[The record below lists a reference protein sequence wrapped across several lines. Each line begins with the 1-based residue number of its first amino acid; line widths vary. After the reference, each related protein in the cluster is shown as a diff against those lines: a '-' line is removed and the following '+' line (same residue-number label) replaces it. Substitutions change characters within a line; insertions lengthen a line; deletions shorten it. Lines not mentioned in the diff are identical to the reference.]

1 MKIPLYKDQGVPGSL
16 PSFAHTGLWFDKFC
30 NQWLRNPDEHGLKAW
45 SLKSFS
51 RKERQANGKDE
62 TVEYNPKLDWIKTVI
77 GSPVGNKALLTEHT
91 IRTVKLANSLDGH
104 AHFFKT
110 SGRFATGLGR
120 EHPIENG
127 LAWHPALG
135 VPYLPG
141 SSVKGLVR
149 SWASAWLQSPD
160 VARIFGGEKSEHIG
174 SVIFHDATPTK
185 PIQLAADVMTPHHGD
200 YYSDKTGK
208 TAPGDWLSPVPI
220 PFLTVA
226 DGQTFLFTLSPRTP
240 QDKADRD
247 KAAKWLTEALLE
259 LGAGAKTAVGY
270 GRFVLDTETAAH
282 LKKAEEAAAKA
293 KLEAAEKAAFAAS
306 LADLSPLA
314 RELMQAAKEQKWETD
329 VGSFKSQG
337 TREEWM
343 TKLEADPQ
351 PDALRIFREL
361 IEMHDKG
368 LLANPDPKEGKK
380 GYKAASIA
388 IAKRLNALPQP

>member
-1 MKIPLYKDQGVPGSL
+1 MSAPLPTSL
-16 PSFAHTGLWFDKFC
+16 AAPLLRPPAAHTGLWFDKFC
-30 NQWLRNPDEHGLKAW
+30 NQWPQETNGTVRW
-45 SLKSFS
+45 SLKSFAIG
-51 RKERQANGKDE
+51 QGKDKTE
-62 TVEYNPKLDWIKTVI
+62 VNPKLDWIQTVTN
-77 GSPVGNKALLTEHT
+77 GKVGDEKLLTEHST
-91 IRTVKLANSLDGH
+91 RLTALARISGGTS
-104 AHFFKT
+104 HFFKT

-127 LAWHPALG
+127 FAWHPALG

-149 SWASAWLQSPD
+149 AWASAWSGSDQATLP
-160 VARIFGGEKSEHIG
+160 RIFGGEKSEHIG
-174 SVIFHDATPTK
+174 SVLFFDAIPTK
-185 PIQLAADVMTPHHGD
+185 PIQLAADVMTPHYGP
-200 YYSDKTGK
+200 YYEGKKDDKGK
-208 TAPGDWLSPVPI
+208 LHPPADWHSPVPI

-226 DGQTFLFTLSPRTP
+226 DGQSFLFAFAPRTA
-240 QDKADRD
+240 ADQAD
-247 KAAKWLTEALLE
+247 CQQATDWLKDALLE

-270 GRFVLDTETAAH
+270 GRFVADTEAAAH

-306 LADLSPLA
+306 LADLSPLG
-314 RELMQAAKEQKWETD
+314 RELMQAAREQKWETD

-361 IEMHDKG
+361 VERHDKG
-368 LLANPDPKEGKK
+368 LLAHPEPKEGKK

-388 IAKRLNALPQP
+388 IAKRLNALPKP